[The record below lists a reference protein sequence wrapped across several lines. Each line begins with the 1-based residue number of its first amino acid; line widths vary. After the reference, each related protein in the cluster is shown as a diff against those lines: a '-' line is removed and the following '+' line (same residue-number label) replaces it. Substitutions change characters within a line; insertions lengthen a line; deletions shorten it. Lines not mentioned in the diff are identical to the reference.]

1 MLRDSSGNIR
11 LDIPVEGDLSDPQFR
26 LGKVIGRAIVNLL
39 VKAVTSPFALIGALV
54 GGGEDMDVMA
64 FEAGKDGFKEG
75 EESKLESVA
84 KAMQDRPG
92 LKLEISGF
100 TSPEDIPAM
109 EEAEFR
115 RQVAMPKFLE
125 LEGDENA
132 PASVEEVVISE
143 EEYPEYLET
152 AYKDAAF
159 ERPTNFLGVVV
170 AQPLSDMEKALRDHI
185 KVTDTQLADLAR
197 RRSEAVRTI
206 LVEQAGIAPERV
218 FLKGMSAT
226 GKGTGPRV
234 ELGLQ

>member
-1 MLRDSSGNIR
+1 
-11 LDIPVEGDLSDPQFR
+11 
-26 LGKVIGRAIVNLL
+26 
-39 VKAVTSPFALIGALV
+39 
-54 GGGEDMDVMA
+54 MA
-64 FEAGKDGFKEG
+64 FEAGKAGFKEG
-75 EESKLESVA
+75 EQSKIESVA
-84 KAMQDRPG
+84 KAMQNRPG

-132 PASVEEVVISE
+132 PKSVADVVVTE
-143 EEYPEYLET
+143 EEYPEYLEA
-152 AYKDAAF
+152 AYKDATF
-159 ERPTNFLGVVV
+159 ERSTNFLGIVV
-170 AQPLSDMEKALRDHI
+170 AQPIPDMEKALRDHI

-197 RRSEAVRTI
+197 RRSELVRTF
-206 LVEQAGIAPERV
+206 LVEQSGIAPERV